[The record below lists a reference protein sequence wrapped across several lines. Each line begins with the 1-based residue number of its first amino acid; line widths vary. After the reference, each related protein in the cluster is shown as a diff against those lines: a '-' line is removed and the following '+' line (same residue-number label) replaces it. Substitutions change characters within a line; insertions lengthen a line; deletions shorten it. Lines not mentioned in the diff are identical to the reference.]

1 MTGNIKRIGEKNIT
15 EKALYRSVY
24 KSLGMKARWNKNLS
38 AEYMKE
44 HTTSE
49 KLLYHPFWA
58 VKNLVVADRPP
69 FPPRKIPRMIFVDAV
84 SGYRGIFSHV
94 PVLTDEEAGE
104 GQIVAPY
111 IMEEDLHKYAED
123 VRKKQIDKQYLL
135 KKPGHETVETTLVY
149 LPIYEVK
156 VKSPEVEGTF
166 YINANTGESEQFL
179 SERWRDG
186 KDLIH

>member
-1 MTGNIKRIGEKNIT
+1 
-15 EKALYRSVY
+15 
-24 KSLGMKARWNKNLS
+24 
-38 AEYMKE
+38 
-44 HTTSE
+44 
-49 KLLYHPFWA
+49 
-58 VKNLVVADRPP
+58 
-69 FPPRKIPRMIFVDAV
+69 
-84 SGYRGIFSHV
+84 YRGIFSHV

-135 KKPGHETVETTLVY
+135 KKPGHETVETTFVY

-156 VKSPEVEGTF
+156 VKSSEVDRTF